1 MDAFTRLTGI
11 AAPMDQINVDTDQLT
26 PARFIGGGRRG
37 GSMGDILLH
46 DHRFTEDGSE
56 KPDFVL
62 NQEPFRHAKILV
74 ADTNFGCG
82 SSRESAVTALYAYGF
97 RSVIA
102 PSFGD
107 IFHSNAAKNGLLAV
121 CLDAPTCASIR
132 AALHASPGAEITI
145 DLESQTVT
153 DPGEN
158 KGIHHF
164 EFDPFQ
170 KHCMLNGLDDIGL
183 TLALDDEIKA
193 HEARHRKEMSWLY
206 RT

>member
-1 MDAFTRLTGI
+1 M
-11 AAPMDQINVDTDQLT
+11 
-26 PARFIGGGRRG
+26 
-37 GSMGDILLH
+37 
-46 DHRFTEDGSE
+46 
-56 KPDFVL
+56 
-62 NQEPFRHAKILV
+62 
-74 ADTNFGCG
+74 
-82 SSRESAVTALYAYGF
+82 TALYAYGF

-121 CLDAPTCASIR
+121 RLDAPTCASIR

-153 DPGEN
+153 DPGES
-158 KGIHHF
+158 KRIHRF

-193 HEARHRKEMSWLY
+193 YEARHRQEMSWLY
-206 RT
+206 R

>member
-1 MDAFTRLTGI
+1 MDAFTRLTAI
-11 AAPMDQINVDTDQLT
+11 AAPLDQINVDTDQLT
-26 PARFIGGGRRG
+26 PARFIGGARRF
-37 GSMGDILLH
+37 GSIGDILLH
-46 DHRFTEDGSE
+46 DHRFNEDGSE
-56 KPDFVL
+56 KPEFIL
-62 NQEPFRHAKILV
+62 NQAPFRHARILV

-107 IFHSNAAKNGLLAV
+107 IFHSNAAKNALLAV
-121 CLDAPTCASIR
+121 RLDAPTCASIR

-145 DLESQTVT
+145 DLASQTVT
-153 DPGEN
+153 DPGESN
-158 KGIHHF
+158 QLHHF

-183 TLALDDEIKA
+183 TLALDDVIKA
-193 HEARHRKEMSWLY
+193 FEVRHRGEMSWLY
-206 RT
+206 R